1 MPVRSRFASEQFWND
16 AARRNAPWFVAT
28 GYTRADTAF
37 FAQGARET
45 DELLALC
52 EVRIRPEDTVLEI
65 GCGLGRMTHRLAHLA
80 NRVIAVDISQ
90 EMLERA
96 ARNLA
101 DQHAIEYVRVP
112 GDGTLPFPDAS
123 VDVVFSYITL
133 QHVPSVAA
141 QLRYLRE
148 SLRVL
153 RPGGSLAA
161 QVRADGLT
169 ARMCDWTGHLAHFA
183 LGRPTMH
190 PAWRGARPRTAELQA
205 VADDIQIRRF
215 HRRHAW
221 VVARVR
227 ALSPR

>member
-1 MPVRSRFASEQFWND
+1 MPVRPDVASEQFWND

-37 FAQGARET
+37 YAQGAHET

-52 EVRIRPEDTVLEI
+52 GVSIRPADTVLEI

-80 NRVIAVDISQ
+80 DRVIAVDVSQ

-96 ARNLA
+96 ACNLA
-101 DQHAIEYVRVP
+101 HLPAIEYVQVP
-112 GDGTLPFPDAS
+112 GDGTLPFSDAS

-161 QVRADGLT
+161 QVRADGLI
-169 ARMCDWTGHLAHFA
+169 ARMYDWTGHLAHFA

-190 PAWRGARPRTAELQA
+190 PAWRGARPRTADLRA
-205 VADDIQIRRF
+205 VADGIEIRRF
-215 HRRHAW
+215 NRRHAW
-221 VVARVR
+221 VIAHVR
-227 ALSPR
+227 TLSPR